1 MDNKKNQY
9 ETLFAV
15 DIQNGEE
22 AAKETVAKF
31 VDIIGK
37 NAENV
42 QEIEGWGKRRFAYPI
57 NYKNEGFYAL
67 VAFDSAP
74 GFPTELR
81 RLFGIDERVMRFI
94 VTKREA

>member
-1 MDNKKNQY
+1 MDNQKVQY

-15 DIQNGEE
+15 DIQSGEE
-22 AAKETVAKF
+22 AAKEAVAKF
-31 VDIIGK
+31 VTIIGE

-57 NYKNEGFYAL
+57 NYKNEGYYAL
-67 VAFDSAP
+67 VTFDSTP
-74 GFPTELR
+74 QFPTELR